1 MKKTL
6 ARIVAAAAIGFAVL
20 GMTNLYAARKGGG
33 GGTGVPAPPPPVL
46 CGCACPDGSIV
57 ITHAPD
63 EASCP
68 AVCEQACNNTM

>member
-1 MKKTL
+1 MKML
-6 ARIVAAAAIGFAVL
+6 VRAAAAVSMFAVL
-20 GMTNLYAARKGGG
+20 VGVSTLVTAGGKRA
-33 GGTGVPAPPPPVL
+33 PAPPPDVL

-68 AVCEQACNNTM
+68 LVCANACDNTM

>member
-1 MKKTL
+1 MKKAL
-6 ARIVAAAAIGFAVL
+6 ARIVAAAAICLAVL
-20 GMTNLYAARKGGG
+20 GVGSIEAARKGGG

-63 EASCP
+63 AESCP